1 MNKDFERTFSAV
13 KMSRDRQEEIRSELS
28 SILSEK
34 QKEYYIMS
42 KKAVLFKKA
51 RILVIAL
58 IAVLTLLLVGFTF
71 GNQIIQL
78 LGGGK
83 IEKGKT
89 SDGKDYVSMDAGF
102 NSDPVKVENRQ
113 IFFVLDG
120 SNTNITDQCSETS
133 YYKYESTD
141 DKGYR
146 HVVIVG
152 GTVDNIGF
160 AEFVWDKDGNFI
172 GSNATTNSPSPE
184 KLEWLESA
192 KSELL
197 KK

>member
-1 MNKDFERTFSAV
+1 MNNNFKRTFNAV
-13 KMSRDRQEEIRSELS
+13 MMSSKRQEEIRSELS
-28 SILSEK
+28 SALCKK
-34 QKEYYIMS
+34 QKEYYNMS
-42 KKAVLFKKA
+42 EKAVLIRKF

-58 IAVLTLLLVGFTF
+58 VAVIALLLVGFTF

-89 SDGKDYVSMDAGF
+89 IDGKDYVSMDAGF
-102 NSDPVKVENRQ
+102 NSDPVKVEDKQ
-113 IFFVLDG
+113 VYFILDG
-120 SNTNITDQCSETS
+120 SDKNITDQCSDTN
-133 YYKYESTD
+133 YYKYETTD
-141 DKGYR
+141 DNGFR

-160 AEFVWDKDGNFI
+160 AEFVLDKDGNFI
-172 GSNATTNSPSPE
+172 GSNATINSPSPE

-197 KK
+197 K